1 MHGALTTALHNNFL
15 WSGFYLR
22 NAVHLHQSLQQM
34 CPYRPSWQMFQ
45 RYLHFFFYIKTQS
58 HENYKYVDNNVSDP
72 DSKLSFFL
80 TIVDD
85 LLKIIR

>member
-1 MHGALTTALHNNFL
+1 
-15 WSGFYLR
+15 
-22 NAVHLHQSLQQM
+22 
-34 CPYRPSWQMFQ
+34 MFQ

-58 HENYKYVDNNVSDP
+58 HENYKFVDNNVSDP